1 MTNYKSNYTGA
12 EIDAGIAKANTA
24 LQTHQTLKTIN
35 NESLI
40 GEGDVNLNLYY
51 PAQYDKLPTPSQ
63 QYVGQI
69 IQYMGENI
77 VINDENFYKGDF
89 CLGDVY
95 DSAELV
101 YFWTNLTQQRL
112 YPYALQ
118 ADVLKMDNTYPYTPT
133 NNYNPATKKYVDD
146 SIKSAITDKLGGSY

>member
-1 MTNYKSNYTGA
+1 MANYKSAYTGA
-12 EIDAGIAKANTA
+12 QIDAGIAKANTA
-24 LQTHQTLKTIN
+24 LQEVKTIN

-40 GEGDVNLNLYY
+40 GNGNINLDSYY
-51 PAQYDKLPTPSQ
+51 PAQCYELPTPSQ

-69 IQYMGENI
+69 IQYMGDDI
-77 VINDENFYKGDF
+77 VINDENFCKGDF

-95 DSAELV
+95 NSAETV

-112 YPYALQ
+112 YSYARQ
-118 ADVLKMDNTYPYTPT
+118 ADVLEKDNIYSYTPT
-133 NNYNPATKKYVDD
+133 DNYNPATKKYVDD